1 MRNDNEVARTIPRSS
16 AQLDLGLDAGAY
28 IDHEDQAKG
37 RPSWVVRRNP
47 NTGERQLEKFIWGLL
62 PHRKKNPS
70 TAPRPINARAETV
83 SEHPMFAAAFRQRR
97 AIVPADAYYQRRTR
111 GGSGLFAISRKNGR
125 PMAIAG
131 LWEWFKQPNGDIIQ
145 TYCTITTVS
154 NPLVAP
160 IHHRMPIILEEE
172 DWPVWLGE
180 QPGNPAALLHAPPA
194 DVLQI
199 HRVPGRAGRRH
210 AADVAAQ
217 PTFAF

>member
-62 PHRKKNPS
+62 PHRTKNPS

-111 GGSGLFAISRKNGR
+111 GGLGLFAISRKDGR

-131 LWEWFKQPNGDIIQ
+131 LWETFKQPNGNIIQ
-145 TYCTITTVS
+145 TYCTITTAANS
-154 NPLVAP
+154 LVEP
-160 IHHRMPIILEEE
+160 IHNRMRSFLRRKTGRCGSVSDRAIQARSFTRRRLTCCKYILCER
-172 DWPVWLGE
+172 G
-180 QPGNPAALLHAPPA
+180 
-194 DVLQI
+194 
-199 HRVPGRAGRRH
+199 
-210 AADVAAQ
+210 
-217 PTFAF
+217 